1 MPSYKQTTTDSKIDR
16 VVLRS
21 RDDWTDWYQ
30 EFSRTAKSLQ
40 VWEFVNP
47 NTAGPSLSK
56 PVQPTQ
62 ATLLAE
68 INQAARD
75 AHAAAVQVWTDAG
88 SEGDQPSPPPAVLT
102 LPADLDQSHVNVG
115 PIVTQNLLVTTP
127 RSCGISGP
135 AI

>member
-1 MPSYKQTTTDSKIDR
+1 MPSFKHTPDSKIDR

-47 NTAGPSLSK
+47 NAASPTLRK

-62 ATLLAE
+62 AALLAE

-88 SEGDQPSPPPAVLT
+88 
-102 LPADLDQSHVNVG
+102 
-115 PIVTQNLLVTTP
+115 PIETRNLLVTTP